1 MFAKETANVLC
12 RAIEPHDIPAVIDCL
27 TRNFAERP
35 RDYWIRGLAALGRRE
50 AVSGRPRYG
59 HLLEVEGAVVGV
71 LLQIFS
77 GGGDGHAARCNLS
90 SWCVDPNYRAF
101 SYLLQARATKDRS
114 VVYFNVTPAPH
125 TAPFL
130 EATGFRRF
138 AAGRMIFAPLL
149 SKPRSE
155 TRVLRFDE
163 QAPEAA
169 LLSESQR
176 RLLADHVA
184 FGCEAFIGLGAGEAK
199 PFVFQ
204 RRRFVGGLVPGL
216 HVIYCQD
223 MADLATFAWPLGRR
237 FARHGLF
244 FVQVNAEQPAPGL
257 FGRFFRRRVSHYFK
271 GKTAPS
277 TCDLA
282 YSELVLF
289 GR

>member
-12 RAIEPHDIPAVIDCL
+12 RAIEPHDIPAVIECL

-50 AVSGRPRYG
+50 IVSGRPRYG

-77 GGGDGHAARCNLS
+77 GGGDGYAARCNLS
-90 SWCVDPNYRAF
+90 SWCVDANYRAF

-114 VVYFNVTPAPH
+114 VVYVNVTPAPH

-130 EATGFRRF
+130 EATGFHRF
-138 AAGRMIFAPLL
+138 AAGRMLFAPWL
-149 SKPRSE
+149 SPARPG
-155 TRVLRFDE
+155 TRVVRFCE
-163 QAPEAA
+163 QAPESA

-184 FGCEAFIGLGAGEAK
+184 LGCEAYIGLGAGEAR

-204 RRRFVGGLVPGL
+204 RRRFARGLLAVL
-216 HVIYCQD
+216 HVIYCEN
-223 MADLATFAWPLGRR
+223 MGDLATFANPLGRI
-237 FARHGLF
+237 FARQGLF
-244 FVQVNAEQPAPGL
+244 FCLVSAEHSVPGL
-257 FGRFFRRRVSHYFK
+257 VGRFFRRRVSHYFK
-271 GKTAPS
+271 GDVAPS

-282 YSELVLF
+282 YTELVFL